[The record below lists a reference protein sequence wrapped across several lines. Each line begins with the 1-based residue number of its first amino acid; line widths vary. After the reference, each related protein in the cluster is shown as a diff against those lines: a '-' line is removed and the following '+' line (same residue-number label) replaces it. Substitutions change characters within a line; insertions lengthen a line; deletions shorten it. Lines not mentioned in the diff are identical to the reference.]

1 MPNIFFANIILLIII
16 YLINAQ
22 DNNKT
27 QINNNSK
34 VLDITKPINKN
45 INNNE
50 INLENKSINISN
62 IPPNILEI
70 NKDNIKPQNQS
81 KNINIT
87 IYDNNKILKIM
98 TNSSL
103 SNNSS
108 INEFFYEDD
117 NITRVEQIEH
127 IVIENTH
134 EDQLAESIF
143 YFLSFILVIFIIL
156 FLYKFYQCYCQNAF
170 KDFGDDSTIKNL
182 NNDPELQRISTH
194 DDENILEDA
203 DG

>member
-1 MPNIFFANIILLIII
+1 
-16 YLINAQ
+16 
-22 DNNKT
+22 
-27 QINNNSK
+27 
-34 VLDITKPINKN
+34 
-45 INNNE
+45 
-50 INLENKSINISN
+50 
-62 IPPNILEI
+62 
-70 NKDNIKPQNQS
+70 
-81 KNINIT
+81 
-87 IYDNNKILKIM
+87 M

-170 KDFGDDSTIKNL
+170 KDFGDDSTIKNP